1 VDLEISEV
9 KNQLIVAPALMLAV
23 SCSGGEVKRDAGLLN
38 RGGISGPATSRGE
51 MLLPSSELLAT
62 YTADQTVFP
71 SLKNFCNPDKDVLSS
86 YEIPYNTFLR
96 GMSVWGYFSGT
107 AGVSGCGTDQLE
119 LVGRFSDLRVLK
131 ASDSRQASPLYDE
144 VCTGEL
150 TLKQDG
156 SSLHVSWKMD
166 SVSPFPDSSHRQCK
180 SPGQTESIVL
190 QKSTLN
196 ELKTHS
202 LSFYEYH
209 LTAAGFAI
217 KVLPSGGLFLV
228 DSSLQKKSV
237 SRKQGSKLRKKYCDR
252 GGADFPEAGICYRL
266 DRSGGAYGFVT
277 DGSSDLSALPFGGGF
292 LPLSRLNVSLIH
304 D

>member
-1 VDLEISEV
+1 
-9 KNQLIVAPALMLAV
+9 
-23 SCSGGEVKRDAGLLN
+23 
-38 RGGISGPATSRGE
+38 
-51 MLLPSSELLAT
+51 
-62 YTADQTVFP
+62 
-71 SLKNFCNPDKDVLSS
+71 
-86 YEIPYNTFLR
+86 
-96 GMSVWGYFSGT
+96 
-107 AGVSGCGTDQLE
+107 
-119 LVGRFSDLRVLK
+119 
-131 ASDSRQASPLYDE
+131 
-144 VCTGEL
+144 
-150 TLKQDG
+150 
-156 SSLHVSWKMD
+156 MD